1 MCIRDRISQ
10 AGAWRPE
17 DNPRDWIARHHAPDF
32 LDANGHPRPWS
43 ALTRAQQDAYAAWSQ
58 TVPLYATLPSY
69 LEQAIDEGRRRADD
83 LIKT

>member
-1 MCIRDRISQ
+1 LVWDLISQ

-17 DNPRDWIARHHAPDF
+17 DNPRDWIA
-32 LDANGHPRPWS
+32 
-43 ALTRAQQDAYAAWSQ
+43 
-58 TVPLYATLPSY
+58 PLYATLPSY